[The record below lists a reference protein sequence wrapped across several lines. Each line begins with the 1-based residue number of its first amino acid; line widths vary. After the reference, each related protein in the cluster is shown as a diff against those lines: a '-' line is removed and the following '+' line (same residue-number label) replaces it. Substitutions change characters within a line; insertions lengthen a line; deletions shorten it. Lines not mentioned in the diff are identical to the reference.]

1 MLKYFLT
8 VVSLSQVFATYKHI
22 VLYTGMISLPHK
34 YIVNK
39 IVVGILSPPPPLT
52 FWLGSDTFTFRTV
65 KIFRNSEI
73 CKDAYV

>member
-22 VLYTGMISLPHK
+22 DLYTGMISLPPK

-39 IVVGILSPPPPLT
+39 IVVGILSPPLSH
-52 FWLGSDTFTFRTV
+52 SD
-65 KIFRNSEI
+65 
-73 CKDAYV
+73 